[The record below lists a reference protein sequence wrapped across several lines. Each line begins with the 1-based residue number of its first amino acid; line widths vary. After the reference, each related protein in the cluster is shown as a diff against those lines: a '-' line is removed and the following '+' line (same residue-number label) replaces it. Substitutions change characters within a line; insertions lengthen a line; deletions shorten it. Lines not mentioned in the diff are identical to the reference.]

1 MLHTMPLFSQDT
13 LSSKGSEKFCN
24 RKSQVYLSEDA
35 FSTIINSNIIFAY
48 YTFRIV
54 PCIANIRK
62 IEMFLLYVRVQYE
75 CKETDMNLFP
85 VITT

>member
-1 MLHTMPLFSQDT
+1 MPLFSQDI

-35 FSTIINSNIIFAY
+35 FFTVKNSNIIFAD

-54 PCIANIRK
+54 PCIANTRK
-62 IEMFLLYVRVQYE
+62 NRGVSTVF
-75 CKETDMNLFP
+75 
-85 VITT
+85 